1 MNLAAIE
8 MSDGMFLGYIGALA
22 VSGVIMLLLAI
33 TGFGAQ
39 SALVRVLNALFGA
52 GFLGY
57 GIYLFVTEPAEF
69 RVFYYAFILP
79 ILMIISAFTGRRSRE
94 EAAQPAAT
102 QDG

>member
-22 VSGVIMLLLAI
+22 VSGVIMLILAI

-39 SALVRVLNALFGA
+39 GALVRVLNALFGA

-57 GIYLFVTEPAEF
+57 AIYLFFFFEGTEF

-79 ILMIISAFTGRRSRE
+79 ILMIISAFRGRRSKA
-94 EAAQPAAT
+94 EA
-102 QDG
+102 